1 MKVEVSNGEV
11 LDKLSILEIKLENI
25 ADEAKLA
32 NIQKEHDVIKGTIGE
47 PTWHEHVF
55 RIYGFYDQ
63 LREVNGVLWEIEDS
77 IRLKEK
83 AQEFDSAFI
92 QLARQVYQTNDKR
105 AEIKKEINI
114 YTGSELLEEKSYEDY
129 A

>member
-1 MKVEVSNGEV
+1 MKIEVSNGEV

-25 ADEAKLA
+25 QEKAKLA
-32 NIQKEHDVIKGTIGE
+32 NVQKEYNALKQAINKPSWYE
-47 PTWHEHVF
+47 YVF
-55 RIYGFYDQ
+55 RKYGFYEQ
-63 LREVNGVLWEIEDS
+63 LREINETLWEIEDS

-83 AQEFDSAFI
+83 AQEFDSTFI

-105 AEIKKEINI
+105 AGIKKEISI
-114 YTGSELLEEKSYEDY
+114 YTDSNVLEEKSYEDY